1 PRILHPLPPPTSA
14 MAAPSPDDP
23 NARGSDGL
31 PKFARTTTQTFGGKE
46 ITVAQ
51 VYSQVKGFTT
61 RANYII
67 RVSLIKKLVPSPAQ
81 PSPAQPSPAQ
91 PSPAQ
96 PSPAQPSPAQ
106 PSPAQPSPAQY

>member
-1 PRILHPLPPPTSA
+1 

-31 PKFARTTTQTFGGKE
+31 PKFAPTTTQTFGGKE

-51 VYSQVKGFTT
+51 VYSQVNGFTT

-67 RVSLIKKLVPSPAQ
+67 RGTPLK